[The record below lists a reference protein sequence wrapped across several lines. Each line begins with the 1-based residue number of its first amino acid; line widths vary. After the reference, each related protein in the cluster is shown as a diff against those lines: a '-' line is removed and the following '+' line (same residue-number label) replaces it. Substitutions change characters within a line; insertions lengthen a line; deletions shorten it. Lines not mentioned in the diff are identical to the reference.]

1 MKIFKIISAVPMEH
15 YKHQKGYDTVIEKEG
30 VQIKVWMSEAQYQ
43 LAMFVQDH
51 LSNFMLTKDLEK
63 LFDLIEEF
71 GQEKYCEGSNDE
83 AMNNSEDI

>member
-30 VQIKVWMSEAQYQ
+30 VKIKVWMSEAQYQ
-43 LAMFVQDH
+43 LGMFIQEKVLNRIDY
-51 LSNFMLTKDLEK
+51 KEYEK
-63 LFDLIEEF
+63 LLDLIEEF